1 MSNLT
6 PINLFMTNIK
16 QPAKDQFQHA
26 HSDESPNS
34 KEMVDIITDALLSK
48 KGKEITVLDVSN
60 LTTLTDYFVV
70 CHGTS
75 DVQIKALAD
84 TVEEEMREQIDER
97 AWKKEGLQ
105 GRSWVILDFVNVVVH
120 ILSKEK
126 RDFYGIE
133 RMWND
138 AEITEVEDTA

>member
-1 MSNLT
+1 MS
-6 PINLFMTNIK
+6 NIK
-16 QPAKDQFQHA
+16 QPAKEQFQNA
-26 HSDESPNS
+26 FSEESPDS
-34 KEMVDIITDALLSK
+34 KQMVEVISEALLSR
-48 KGKEITVLDVSN
+48 KGKEITVLDVSE

-84 TVEEEMREQIDER
+84 AVEDDMREQTGEK
-97 AWKKEGLQ
+97 AWKKEGMQ
-105 GRSWVILDFVNVVVH
+105 GRSWVILDFVNIVVH
-120 ILSKEK
+120 IMSKEK

-138 AEITEVEDTA
+138 AKITYIEDEDKD

>member
-1 MSNLT
+1 
-6 PINLFMTNIK
+6 MTDIK
-16 QPAKDQFQHA
+16 QQSKQQFENAYSGEVPDSQ
-26 HSDESPNS
+26 
-34 KEMVDIITDALLSK
+34 EMVEIITEALLSR
-48 KGKEITVLDVSN
+48 KGKDITLLDVSE

-84 TVEEEMREQIDER
+84 AVEEDMREKTGEK

-105 GRSWVILDFVNVVVH
+105 GRSWVILDFVNIVVH

-138 AEITEVEDTA
+138 AKITHIENEDQQP

>member
-1 MSNLT
+1 
-6 PINLFMTNIK
+6 MTNIK
-16 QPAKDQFQHA
+16 QPAKKQFQNA
-26 HSDESPNS
+26 FSDDAPNS
-34 KEMVDIITDALLSK
+34 KQMVDIITEALLSR
-48 KGKEITVLDVSN
+48 KGKEITVLDVSD
-60 LTTLTDYFVV
+60 LTTLTDFFVV

-84 TVEEEMREQIDER
+84 LVEEEMREQIGEK
-97 AWKKEGLQ
+97 AWKKEGLE

-138 AEITEVEDTA
+138 AEITYIEDEDKD

>member
-1 MSNLT
+1 
-6 PINLFMTNIK
+6 MTDIK
-16 QPAKDQFQHA
+16 QQSKQQFENAYSEEVPDSQ
-26 HSDESPNS
+26 
-34 KEMVDIITDALLSK
+34 EMVKIITEALLSR
-48 KGKEITVLDVSN
+48 KGKDITLLDVSE

-84 TVEEEMREQIDER
+84 AVEEDMLKKSGEK

-105 GRSWVILDFVNVVVH
+105 GRSWVILDFVNIVVH
-120 ILSKEK
+120 IMSKEK

-138 AEITEVEDTA
+138 AKVTHIENEDQ

>member
-1 MSNLT
+1 MS
-6 PINLFMTNIK
+6 NIK
-16 QPAKDQFQHA
+16 QPAKEQFQSA
-26 HSDESPNS
+26 FSEDSPNS
-34 KEMVDIITDALLSK
+34 KQMVDVISEALLSR
-48 KGKEITVLDVSN
+48 KGKEITVLDVSE

-84 TVEEEMREQIDER
+84 AVEDDMREKTGEK
-97 AWKKEGLQ
+97 AWKKEGMQ
-105 GRSWVILDFVNVVVH
+105 GRSWVILDFVNIVVH
-120 ILSKEK
+120 IMNKEK

-138 AEITEVEDTA
+138 AKITHIKDENEE

>member
-1 MSNLT
+1 
-6 PINLFMTNIK
+6 MTDIK
-16 QPAKDQFQHA
+16 EPTKQQFQN
-26 HSDESPNS
+26 SYTDDSPDS
-34 KEMVDIITDALLSK
+34 QEMVEIITEALLSR
-48 KGKEITVLDVSN
+48 KGKDITVLDVSE
-60 LTTLTDYFVV
+60 LTTLTDFFVV

-84 TVEEEMREQIDER
+84 AVEDDMREKIGER

-105 GRSWVILDFVNVVVH
+105 GRAWVILDFVNIVVH
-120 ILSKEK
+120 VMTKEK

-138 AEITEVEDTA
+138 AKVTHIKDTDED

>member
-1 MSNLT
+1 
-6 PINLFMTNIK
+6 MTEIK
-16 QPAKDQFQHA
+16 QQSKQQFENAYSGETPDSQ
-26 HSDESPNS
+26 
-34 KEMVDIITDALLSK
+34 EMVEIITEALLSR
-48 KGKEITVLDVSN
+48 KGKDITLLDVSE

-84 TVEEEMREQIDER
+84 AVEEDMREKSGEK

-105 GRSWVILDFVNVVVH
+105 GRSWVILDFVNIVVH

-138 AEITEVEDTA
+138 AKITHIENED

>member
-1 MSNLT
+1 
-6 PINLFMTNIK
+6 MTDIK
-16 QPAKDQFQHA
+16 QPAKKQFENA
-26 HSDESPNS
+26 FSGDTPDS
-34 KEMVDIITDALLSK
+34 KEMVEVITEALLSR
-48 KGKEITVLDVSN
+48 KGREITVLDVSE

-70 CHGTS
+70 CHGNS

-84 TVEEEMREQIDER
+84 VVEEDVREKMGEK

-105 GRSWVILDFVNVVVH
+105 SRSWVILDFVNIVVH
-120 ILSKEK
+120 VMSKEK

-138 AEITEVEDTA
+138 AKVTYIEDASEE

>member
-1 MSNLT
+1 MN
-6 PINLFMTNIK
+6 FMTNIK
-16 QPAKDQFQHA
+16 EPTKQQFQ
-26 HSDESPNS
+26 NS
-34 KEMVDIITDALLSK
+34 YTDNTPDSQEMVETITEALLSR
-48 KGKEITVLDVSN
+48 KGKDITVLDVSE
-60 LTTLTDYFVV
+60 LTTLTDFFVV

-84 TVEEEMREQIDER
+84 AVEEDMRERMGER

-105 GRSWVILDFVNVVVH
+105 GRSWVILDFVNIVVH
-120 ILSKEK
+120 VMSKEK

-138 AEITEVEDTA
+138 AKVTYLKDTDKS

>member
-1 MSNLT
+1 
-6 PINLFMTNIK
+6 MTDIK
-16 QPAKDQFQHA
+16 QQSKQQFENA
-26 HSDESPNS
+26 YTDEVPDSQ
-34 KEMVDIITDALLSK
+34 EMVEIITEALLSR
-48 KGKEITVLDVSN
+48 KGKDITLLDVSE

-84 TVEEEMREQIDER
+84 AVEEDMREKTGEK

-105 GRSWVILDFVNVVVH
+105 GRSWVILDFVNIVVH
-120 ILSKEK
+120 IMSKEK

-138 AEITEVEDTA
+138 AKVTHIKDTDEQ

>member
-1 MSNLT
+1 
-6 PINLFMTNIK
+6 MTDIK
-16 QPAKDQFQHA
+16 QQSKQQFENTY
-26 HSDESPNS
+26 SDEVPDSQ
-34 KEMVDIITDALLSK
+34 EMVEIITEALLSR
-48 KGKEITVLDVSN
+48 KGKDITLLDVSE
-60 LTTLTDYFVV
+60 LTTLTDFFVV

-84 TVEEEMREQIDER
+84 AVEEDMLEKSGEK

-105 GRSWVILDFVNVVVH
+105 GRSWVILDFVNIVVH
-120 ILSKEK
+120 IMSKEK

-138 AEITEVEDTA
+138 AKITHIKNEDQ

>member
-1 MSNLT
+1 
-6 PINLFMTNIK
+6 MTDIK
-16 QPAKDQFQHA
+16 QQSKQQFENAYSGEVPDSQ
-26 HSDESPNS
+26 
-34 KEMVDIITDALLSK
+34 EMVEIITEALLSR
-48 KGKEITVLDVSN
+48 KGKDITLLDVSE

-84 TVEEEMREQIDER
+84 AVEEDMREKTGEK

-105 GRSWVILDFVNVVVH
+105 GRSWVILDFVNIVVH

-138 AEITEVEDTA
+138 AKITHIENEDQ

>member
-1 MSNLT
+1 
-6 PINLFMTNIK
+6 MTDIK
-16 QPAKDQFQHA
+16 QQSKQQFENA
-26 HSDESPNS
+26 YSDEVPDSQ
-34 KEMVDIITDALLSK
+34 EMVEVITEALLSR
-48 KGKEITVLDVSN
+48 KGKDITLLDVSE

-84 TVEEEMREQIDER
+84 AVEEDMREKTGEK

-105 GRSWVILDFVNVVVH
+105 GRSWVILDFVNIVVH
-120 ILSKEK
+120 IMSKEK

-138 AEITEVEDTA
+138 AKITHVENEDT

>member
-1 MSNLT
+1 
-6 PINLFMTNIK
+6 MTDIK
-16 QPAKDQFQHA
+16 QQSKQQFENAYSEEVPDSQ
-26 HSDESPNS
+26 
-34 KEMVDIITDALLSK
+34 EMVEVITEALLSR
-48 KGKEITVLDVSN
+48 KGKDITLLDVSE

-84 TVEEEMREQIDER
+84 AVEEDMLEKIGEK

-105 GRSWVILDFVNVVVH
+105 GRSWVILDFVNIVVH
-120 ILSKEK
+120 IMSKEK

-138 AEITEVEDTA
+138 AKVTHIKNEDQ

>member
-1 MSNLT
+1 
-6 PINLFMTNIK
+6 MTDIK
-16 QPAKDQFQHA
+16 QQSKQQFENAYSGEVPDSQ
-26 HSDESPNS
+26 
-34 KEMVDIITDALLSK
+34 EMVEIITEALLSR
-48 KGKEITVLDVSN
+48 KGKDITLLDVSE

-84 TVEEEMREQIDER
+84 AVEEDMREKSGEK

-105 GRSWVILDFVNVVVH
+105 GRSWVILDFVNIVVH

-133 RMWND
+133 HMWND
-138 AEITEVEDTA
+138 AKITHIENEDQ